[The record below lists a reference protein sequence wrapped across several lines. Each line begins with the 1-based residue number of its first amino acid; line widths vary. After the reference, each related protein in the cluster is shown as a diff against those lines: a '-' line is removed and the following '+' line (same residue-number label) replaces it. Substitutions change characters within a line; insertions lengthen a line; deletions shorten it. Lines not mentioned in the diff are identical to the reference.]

1 MCTPTALC
9 TALLHD
15 GAHAWRA
22 LIDRADRAELR
33 RVFALLGLLS
43 GVPEADSKAHVHV
56 HVHVLVRECLHTADG
71 YLARR
76 AFRDYELR
84 TFGWLASLDAACG
97 LQLWTPVALAA
108 MCASAPERI
117 ESLACKLHAL
127 RRHASPAHLP
137 RTDCLLSVL
146 VARAHEGVQV
156 RRAVALL
163 LQLFPGDACRWR
175 GLHAESVFHRLA
187 HAEAALE
194 LVHVFE
200 PLRAH
205 ALLAGRDTHGRTPAH
220 VAEAVTQE
228 PHVLAFFGA

>member
-1 MCTPTALC
+1 MCTPAGLC

-22 LIDRADRAELR
+22 LVDRADRAELR
-33 RVFALLGLLS
+33 RVFALLGLPS
-43 GVPEADSKAHVHV
+43 SMHHAHSDAHAPV
-56 HVHVLVRECLHTADG
+56 HVHVLVRECLRAADG

-76 AFRDYELR
+76 ALRDYELR
-84 TFGWLASLDAACG
+84 TFAWLARLDAACELG
-97 LQLWTPVALAA
+97 LWSPAALVRA
-108 MCASAPERI
+108 CAHEPARI

-137 RTDCLLSVL
+137 GTESLLSVL

-156 RRAVALL
+156 RRAVAVL

-175 GLHAESVFHRLA
+175 GAQAESVFHRLA
-187 HAEAALE
+187 QAEAAPE
-194 LVHVFE
+194 LVRVFG

-205 ALLAGRDTHGRTPAH
+205 ALVAGSDAHGRTPAH
-220 VAEAVTQE
+220 VAAAAAPE
-228 PHVLAFFGA
+228 PHVRAFFGA